1 MAEITYTVTT
11 AQMDEI
17 KAALAFHQGEPDAET
32 IAARESADTPTD
44 AEVKAWGLRHFQG
57 LVQKHREHVI
67 NTANPVATT
76 PIAS

>member
-1 MAEITYTVTT
+1 MATITYTVTT

-17 KAALAFHQGEPDAET
+17 KAALQFHQGAE
-32 IAARESADTPTD
+32 ETPTD
-44 AEVKAWGLRHFQG
+44 DDVKAWGLRHFQG
-57 LVQKHREHVI
+57 LVQKYREHVI